1 MVSHVRMGS
10 STGPASAEH
19 TPDPASACEHRETT
33 QGVQAHFH
41 NCSEGFRTVFTLVST
56 RTDHV
61 VPSDWNSS
69 GEHS

>member
-56 RTDHV
+56 
-61 VPSDWNSS
+61 
-69 GEHS
+69 